1 MKSLLIEDTTVDERM
16 QIVKEALGGFGN
28 CDCEGID
35 MDDMYDDYIFGRRE
49 LADINREFSQQHAG
63 AVKAEDRDSQL
74 RVDEVGRL
82 DHVVLLVALDP
93 VLGSEGGAQP
103 EVGQRGQRVEAVRQ
117 VGGDRGG
124 MREQRDALSLQR
136 GAKRGVGEQAVDAEG
151 NSHAA
156 SGAPSVSAKQSG

>member
-63 AVKAEDRDSQL
+63 AVKAEDRERPSGCECTKQKTTKNI
-74 RVDEVGRL
+74 
-82 DHVVLLVALDP
+82 
-93 VLGSEGGAQP
+93 
-103 EVGQRGQRVEAVRQ
+103 QRTIG
-117 VGGDRGG
+117 
-124 MREQRDALSLQR
+124 
-136 GAKRGVGEQAVDAEG
+136 KW
-151 NSHAA
+151 N
-156 SGAPSVSAKQSG
+156 